1 MWDFKPESM
10 ETSVLLAMTSR
21 IGLQSPDLA
30 QRGHPDE
37 SPGAP
42 PLVQLELSWE
52 PLEMQLQT
60 QSSAPYFT
68 CLKDLQILWE
78 LSHSARKQSLT
89 LGSCDLSALPSP
101 CHLNLCGNNA
111 GEIKWGQAHA
121 PGSG

>member
-1 MWDFKPESM
+1 MRAREP
-10 ETSVLLAMTSR
+10 
-21 IGLQSPDLA
+21 
-30 QRGHPDE
+30 
-37 SPGAP
+37 P
-42 PLVQLELSWE
+42 PLAQLELSWE

-60 QSSAPYFT
+60 QSSALYFT

-89 LGSCDLSALPSP
+89 LGSSDLSALPSS
-101 CHLNLCGNNA
+101 CHWNLCGNNT